1 MSMPEAGATMREIT
15 FRDAI
20 REALTEEMER
30 QPGMIII
37 GEDITPGGGTFGV
50 HQGMADRF
58 GERMFEAPISEAAI
72 VGVALGAAASGGPA
86 VAEIM
91 YSDFLTVCMDEIV
104 NQAAKIRYMTGGQA
118 DAPLIVRSPCG
129 MTRGIA
135 AQHSQSLE
143 AWFAHIPGLKVA
155 MPSSPADAKGLL
167 KSALRGKDPVVFL
180 EHKLL
185 YGTAGPVDASPDHLI
200 PFGQA
205 RMVREG
211 GDATVVATGLMVSW
225 ALAAAERLADEAISV
240 EIIDP
245 RTVSPIDRE
254 TIFASVRRTRRALVV
269 NEATLTCS
277 VASEIAATIGE
288 ACFEFLDGPV
298 RRIGSPFVPK
308 PSTPHLEKLAYPSID
323 QIVETVREMVGRK
336 PSAKSRKKP

>member
-1 MSMPEAGATMREIT
+1 MRQIT

-20 REALTEEMER
+20 REALGEEMER

-37 GEDITPGGGTFGV
+37 GEDILPGGGTFGI
-50 HQGMADRF
+50 HQGF
-58 GERMFEAPISEAAI
+58 GERFASRMFEAPISEAAI
-72 VGVALGAAASGGPA
+72 MGAALGAALTGGPV

-118 DAPLIVRSPCG
+118 RVPLVIRTPCG
-129 MTRGIA
+129 MTKGIA

-143 AWFAHIPGLKVA
+143 AWFAHVPGLRVV
-155 MPSSPADAKGLL
+155 MPSTPADAKGLL
-167 KSALRGKDPVVFL
+167 KFALRGEDPVIFL

-185 YGTAGPVDASPDHLI
+185 YGSKGDVPEDCDFQI
-200 PFGQA
+200 PFGSA
-205 RMVREG
+205 AIVKEG
-211 GDATVVATGLMVSW
+211 RDISVVATGLMVS
-225 ALAAAERLADEAISV
+225 LAFEAATRLEQLGISV

-245 RTVSPIDRE
+245 RTVSPIDWE
-254 TIFASVRRTRRALVV
+254 TIFASVDKTGRALIV
-269 NEATLTCS
+269 NEATLVCS

-288 ACFEFLDGPV
+288 KRFNSLDGPV

-308 PSTPHLEKLAYPSID
+308 PSTPGLERLAYPSID
-323 QIVETVREMVGRK
+323 EIVRTAIEMMPRK
-336 PSAKSRKKP
+336 RLTQ

>member
-1 MSMPEAGATMREIT
+1 MMEATMREIT

-37 GEDITPGGGTFGV
+37 GEDLLPGGGSFGV
-50 HQGMADRF
+50 HLGMGERF
-58 GERMFEAPISEAAI
+58 GARIFESPISEASI
-72 VGVALGAAASGGPA
+72 VGVALGVAMTGGPA

-91 YSDFLTVCMDEIV
+91 YSDFMTVCMDEIV

-118 DAPLIVRSPCG
+118 RVPLVIRSPIG
-129 MTRGIA
+129 MTKGVA

-143 AWFAHIPGLKVA
+143 AWFAHIPGLRVV

-167 KSALRGKDPVVFL
+167 KSALRGEDPVVFF

-185 YGTAGPVDASPDHLI
+185 YGTKGPVSDDPELLV
-200 PFGQA
+200 PFGLASVVQ
-205 RMVREG
+205 EG
-211 GDATVVATGLMVSW
+211 SDLTIIATGLMVSR
-225 ALAAAERLADEAISV
+225 ALEAAARLQESGISAEV
-240 EIIDP
+240 IDP
-245 RTVSPIDRE
+245 RTVSPIDWA
-254 TIFASVRRTRRALVV
+254 TIFASVDKTGRVLVV
-269 NEATLTCS
+269 NEATLVCS

-288 ACFEFLDGPV
+288 QRFTSLDGPV

-308 PSTPHLEKLAYPSID
+308 PSTPGLEKLAYPSVDGITR
-323 QIVETVREMVGRK
+323 VATEMMPRK
-336 PSAKSRKKP
+336 RAR